1 MIEAILAAF
10 AGWRLALLLVSE
22 QGPWDVFE
30 RLRTRVGIPPQGQAG
45 EIPSNPLAGVL
56 SCVWCCSVWTAGG
69 AYLVAE
75 FVILWPIAM
84 IAAMGM
90 AIMKDRSPTGAKRR

>member
-10 AGWRLALLLVSE
+10 AGWRLASLLVNE
-22 QGPWDVFE
+22 AGPWDGFE
-30 RLRTRVGIPPQGQAG
+30 RLRIRVGIPPEGQAG
-45 EIPSNPLAGVL
+45 EISSNPLAGVL

-75 FVILWPIAM
+75 FVILWPVALV
-84 IAAMGM
+84 AAMGM
-90 AIMKDRSPTGAKRR
+90 AIMVHQHGDN